1 MHAEVILVNVVEVE
15 VYLRMAVRLKHVVHF
30 SKIN

>member
-1 MHAEVILVNVVEVE
+1 MYAEVILISVVEVE
-15 VYLRMAVRLKHVVHF
+15 VYLRMAVRLKHVHF